1 MVFEMKPILV
11 VVHIY
16 YSNLWSELKKSIQ
29 SIQAYP
35 FELYVTMTEKKLDIE
50 EDIHQTFPKA
60 KIEIV
65 DNRGYDVGPFVH
77 VLNKLNLDNYS
88 YIVKLQTKR
97 DLPRCNTGF
106 RNMHSSIWRENLLI
120 PYRQETTFKKYIDYF
135 DKCPQVGMQAN
146 YQVIVHKD
154 TYDKKAKELLDNF
167 LKEHHLPKMKHAFVA
182 GTMFIARA
190 HLFKPLQ
197 ELKIDLDDFPEQTT
211 HAEKHTS
218 QLAHALERFLG
229 YMVYYQGLII
239 SDGAVST
246 RKQQMYH
253 KNIYLKSLLTPVVHF
268 FWQKKVTRSG
278 KLLIKIFKIPVLR
291 IKRRD
296 ND

>member
-35 FELYVTMTEKKLDIE
+35 FELYVTMTEKKLDSE

-120 PYRQETTFKKYIDYF
+120 PYRQETTFKKYMDYSPSEYVK
-135 DKCPQVGMQAN
+135 KC
-146 YQVIVHKD
+146 I
-154 TYDKKAKELLDNF
+154 
-167 LKEHHLPKMKHAFVA
+167 
-182 GTMFIARA
+182 R
-190 HLFKPLQ
+190 
-197 ELKIDLDDFPEQTT
+197 
-211 HAEKHTS
+211 
-218 QLAHALERFLG
+218 
-229 YMVYYQGLII
+229 
-239 SDGAVST
+239 
-246 RKQQMYH
+246 
-253 KNIYLKSLLTPVVHF
+253 
-268 FWQKKVTRSG
+268 
-278 KLLIKIFKIPVLR
+278 
-291 IKRRD
+291 
-296 ND
+296 